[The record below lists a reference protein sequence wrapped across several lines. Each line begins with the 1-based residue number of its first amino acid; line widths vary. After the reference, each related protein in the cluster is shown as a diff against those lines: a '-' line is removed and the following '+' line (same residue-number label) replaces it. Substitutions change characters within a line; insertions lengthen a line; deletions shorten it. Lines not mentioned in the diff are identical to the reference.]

1 MTNEKKYQ
9 YIRDL
14 VKTAGSRIFSVQ
26 FTKKDGSTRIMTV
39 QQAALAPR
47 CKGEDASDSARQA
60 VETRAR
66 NNPHLL
72 NVYSMDAKG
81 IRSVN
86 MDTLDWI
93 QVNGKKHLMGIL

>member
-1 MTNEKKYQ
+1 MLDNQKYA
-9 YIRDL
+9 RVREL
-14 VKTAGSRIFSVQ
+14 VKSAGSRIFSVQ
-26 FTKKDGSTRIMTV
+26 FTKKNGEKRIMTV

-47 CKGEDASDSARQA
+47 CKGDAASDSARQG

-72 NVYSMDAKG
+72 NVYDIGKRG

-86 MDTLDWI
+86 MNTLDWI
-93 QVNGKKHLMGIL
+93 KVNGEKFEF